1 MTVDLKPLAVDT
13 EGAAAITTISVSTL
27 EKKRVRGDGPPY
39 VKVGKS
45 VRYLVSD
52 LQAYLASQR
61 VVSTSQQR
69 AA

>member
-1 MTVDLKPLAVDT
+1 LTVKLQPLAVDT

-61 VVSTSQQR
+61 VASTSQQR